1 MEIQMKNTII
11 FLAMS
16 SCFILGT
23 SIAHADSDSSQ
34 GGKDDKIFK
43 IDQNM
48 FKSMDKDANGK
59 VTMDEFKTFTKQKDV
74 KDFNVWDVDG
84 NGDIDSWEMKIM
96 AQRNES
102 ERSLGASSGKAG
114 KMDNTGDTNS
124 DSSRDRN
131 RDDASSQNSDNTR
144 GGSSSRG
151 GSSGG
156 GH

>member
-1 MEIQMKNTII
+1 MELQMKKTIV

-34 GGKDDKIFK
+34 GRKDDKIFK
-43 IDQNM
+43 IDQKM
-48 FKSMDKDANGK
+48 FKAMDKDSNGK
-59 VTMDEFKTFTKQKDV
+59 VTEGEFKTYTKQKDV

-84 NGDIDSWEMKIM
+84 NGDIDSWEMKIV

-102 ERSLGASSGKAG
+102 DRNSGGSSGEAG
-114 KMDNTGDTNS
+114 KMDDAGDKNS
-124 DSSRDRN
+124 DSTRDKK
-131 RDDASSQNSDNTR
+131 RDDVSQQNGDNTR